1 MVRLLREL
9 PYVMINAESWESSIF
24 FRQLGEGYPLVLVHE
39 LMATGEMSEPVM
51 GAFAERHRAVVPD
64 FRGHRRSVCLPGPY
78 TLDRLSHTS
87 PSCASWRAWDTPFP
101 GSPEGVGGTDQAV
114 ASALPGTS
122 GTPRGNDL

>member
-64 FRGHRRSVCLPGPY
+64 FWGHGRSARLPGPY
-78 TLDRLSHTS
+78 TVDRLSQTS
-87 PSCASWRAWDTPFP
+87 PSCASWRAWDMPFP
-101 GSPEGVGGTDQAV
+101 GSPEGVG
-114 ASALPGTS
+114 
-122 GTPRGNDL
+122 